1 MEYEPKELKEQFE
14 KRDKLFKVLDVY
26 TAEIN
31 FLNTK
36 ISKDL
41 INIYAGK
48 EIAFTPGN
56 EVTSIDANGQV
67 REGISP
73 HKNFQIFEIAS
84 SNTKREIFFWIRNMQ
99 DEKEIY
105 QITHNNFNSFIFVE
119 Q

>member
-1 MEYEPKELKEQFE
+1 MEYETKELKQQFE
-14 KRDKLFKVLDVY
+14 KRDKLFKMLDVY

-41 INIYAGK
+41 VNIYAGR

-56 EVTSIDANGQV
+56 EVASIDAKGRLN
-67 REGISP
+67 ESISP
-73 HKNFQIFEIAS
+73 HKNFQIYEIAS
-84 SNTKREIFFWIRNMQ
+84 SNTKREIYFWIRNVKDQ
-99 DEKEIY
+99 SEIY